1 MPRPSI
7 FSRRSAASCLA
18 LSLVVLTLG
27 GADGGAANPTVDRV
41 IGQGRLIGRRAAA
54 WYWSTPPAERIPT
67 GGLVACGLLGTLTL
81 AERSLRLRRRRVL
94 PVDFTKRL
102 KDRMEDVK
110 LDRGKALDLCE
121 LNPSP
126 ASRVALAAVKRWGRP
141 TIDLERAV
149 TLACRVEADMLR
161 RNVGTLRRIA
171 AMSPLLGLLGTLL
184 AAGRTL
190 NTPGVDWSPALA
202 AALGPLTAGVA
213 TAILALVAY
222 DGLMGR
228 AEKLIGGLEAL
239 GAQTVDAIS
248 LAVPPEPPRST
259 IPQGPS
265 PQAHPYESPYRRGN
279 PTGPGRTPH
288 QIRVDIPNAMARA
301 IEHDDDL
308 YDL

>member
-1 MPRPSI
+1 MPRPLT
-7 FSRRSAASCLA
+7 SRRPAASWLA
-18 LSLVVLTLG
+18 PALLVLTCC
-27 GADGGAANPTVDRV
+27 GADGGGNPTLDRAMT
-41 IGQGRLIGRRAAA
+41 QARRLGDRAAA
-54 WYWSTPPAERIPT
+54 WYWATPPAERIPT
-67 GGLVACGLLGTLTL
+67 GGLIACGLLGMLTMF
-81 AERSLRLRRRRVL
+81 ERSIRLRRRRVL
-94 PVDFTKRL
+94 PADFTKRL

-110 LDRGKALDLCE
+110 LDRGKTLDLCE

-141 TIDLERAV
+141 TIDLERAT
-149 TLACRVEADMLR
+149 TLACRVESDKLR

-213 TAILALVAY
+213 MAILALVAY

-228 AEKLIGGLEAL
+228 VEKLIGGLEKL
-239 GAQTVDAIS
+239 GAETVDAIS
-248 LAVPPEPPRST
+248 LAVPPDAPR
-259 IPQGPS
+259 PAPAYA
-265 PQAHPYESPYRRGN
+265 PQAHGHDPAYRRSA
-279 PTGPGRTPH
+279 PSGPGRTPH
-288 QIRVDIPNAMARA
+288 QIRVDIPNAIARA

>member
-1 MPRPSI
+1 MPRPST
-7 FSRRSAASCLA
+7 SRRPAAWLA
-18 LSLVVLTLG
+18 LSLLVLTCC
-27 GADGGAANPTVDRV
+27 GADGVANPTFDQVMARARV
-41 IGQGRLIGRRAAA
+41 LGSRVAA
-54 WYWSTPPAERIPT
+54 WYWATPPAERIPT
-67 GGLVACGLLGTLTL
+67 GGLLACGVLGMLTL
-81 AERSLRLRRRRVL
+81 LERSMRLRRRRIL
-94 PVDFTKRL
+94 PADFMKRF

-110 LDRGKALDLCE
+110 LDRGKTLDLCE

-141 TIDLERAV
+141 TIDLERAT
-149 TLACRVEADMLR
+149 TLACRVESDRLR

-213 TAILALVAY
+213 MAILALVAY

-228 AEKLIGGLEAL
+228 VEKLAGGLEHL
-239 GAQTVDAIS
+239 GAETVDAIS
-248 LAVPPEPPRST
+248 LAVPPETPRPAPAPAHTPHSHE
-259 IPQGPS
+259 PS
-265 PQAHPYESPYRRGN
+265 YRRSAPG
-279 PTGPGRTPH
+279 GPGRTPH
-288 QIRVDIPNAMARA
+288 QIRVDIPNALARA